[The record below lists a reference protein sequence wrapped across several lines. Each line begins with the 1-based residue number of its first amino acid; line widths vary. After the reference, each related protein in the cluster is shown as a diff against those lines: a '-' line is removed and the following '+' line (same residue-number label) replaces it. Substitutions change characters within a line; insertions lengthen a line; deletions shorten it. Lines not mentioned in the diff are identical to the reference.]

1 MTRELRRGGIE
12 LLESIRPLWE
22 ELNDLHAQK
31 SPFFSDDYRAF
42 TFELRKK
49 TLEEK
54 ATKGKLRISIYVERG
69 DEIVGYC
76 IASIDGAEGEIDSV
90 YVKKEKRHSGVGKIL
105 MEDCLEWL
113 KENASERIKVVVV
126 YGNEE
131 AFAFYKKFG
140 LFPRATTLTTLKWHT
155 G

>member
-1 MTRELRRGGIE
+1 MKQGLRRGGVE

-22 ELNDLHAQK
+22 ELNNLHAAK
-31 SPFFSDDYRAF
+31 SPFFGDDYRAF
-42 TFELRKK
+42 TFEVRKK

-54 ATKGKLRISIYVERG
+54 ATKGNLRISIYVEKG
-69 DEIVGYC
+69 DKIVGYC
-76 IASIDGAEGEIDSV
+76 IASIDGAEGEIDSI
-90 YVKKEKRHSGVGKIL
+90 YVKKEKRRSGVGKIL

-113 KENASERIKVVVV
+113 KENGSERIKVVVV

-131 AFAFYKKFG
+131 TFAFYKKFG